1 MSFADNLRLLR
12 KNNGYTQKELCTE
25 LGVALST
32 VAMWETV
39 NRQPDLDTAKK
50 IAEFFKVSV
59 DELLRDAGELDDK
72 YLPEKDLSARI
83 TPKMKVINEDLAD
96 IRELLRTRP
105 EVKMLFSVSKNAS
118 KADIER
124 AVHIIEAL
132 KSKSD
137 GRRD

>member
-32 VAMWETV
+32 VAMWETG

-124 AVHIIEAL
+124 AVTIIEAL